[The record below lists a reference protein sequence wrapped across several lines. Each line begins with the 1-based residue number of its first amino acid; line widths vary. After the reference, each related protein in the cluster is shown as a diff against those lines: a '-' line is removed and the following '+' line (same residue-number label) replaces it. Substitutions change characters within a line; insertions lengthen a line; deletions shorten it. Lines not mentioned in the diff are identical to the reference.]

1 MKQLN
6 VKTTNNKTLKQQHT
20 NTTPQPHN
28 NQDNK
33 TTNTT
38 KMQNNK
44 TKTKRRPNWQSQPIW
59 AKLWPSLWYFVDQI
73 WRWKAPGNLPGTMPG
88 HPFWPWRVPERVL
101 RTIPGHLWTQT
112 SKNHK
117 KNNFV
122 RAHFGSLVPLFFYIF
137 SVCCSNAFFE
147 GLQTTLLK
155 MLDHFWYNFLIIL
168 VTCSKCWN
176 PWKMQPSYEKTCF
189 FSFREHAFPQA
200 LFISSKQF
208 LQPRFYRCLSILV
221 SFLEP
226 IWTPLANFFDSN
238 FRDSKNTSCLSRGIP
253 QAEGIWDTSRVRG
266 ELGKLGFQVP
276 PR

>member
-38 KMQNNK
+38 KLQNNK

-59 AKLWPSLWYFVDQI
+59 AKLWPPLWYFVDQI

-88 HPFWPWRVPERVL
+88 HPFWPWRVPGRVL

-117 KNNFV
+117 K
-122 RAHFGSLVPLFFYIF
+122 LIF
-137 SVCCSNAFFE
+137 SELILAPFF
-147 GLQTTLLK
+147 
-155 MLDHFWYNFLIIL
+155 H
-168 VTCSKCWN
+168 S
-176 PWKMQPSYEKTCF
+176 F
-189 FSFREHAFPQA
+189 FTYFPCVVR
-200 LFISSKQF
+200 
-208 LQPRFYRCLSILV
+208 PRFWKGSG
-221 SFLEP
+221 P
-226 IWTPLANFFDSN
+226 FF
-238 FRDSKNTSCLSRGIP
+238 
-253 QAEGIWDTSRVRG
+253 
-266 ELGKLGFQVP
+266 
-276 PR
+276 